1 MDTAIKIRIG
11 MSVSTH
17 LSIYP
22 SSGRTRA
29 HGLRKDVHAAA
40 WVGVEVEESARCE
53 PAAAGREICRPNLT
67 HKRSR
72 HQRRRSRARRGGRHP
87 EGLRGAVSGVDSAE
101 RDCAGLVERG
111 SCREW
116 RDCKKL
122 S

>member
-29 HGLRKDVHAAA
+29 HGLRKDVHADAIR
-40 WVGVEVEESARCE
+40 VGVEVEASARCE
-53 PAAAGREICRPNLT
+53 PAAAARDRCRRRQLEERP
-67 HKRSR
+67 RR
-72 HQRRRSRARRGGRHP
+72 QRRRSRACRGGRYP

-101 RDCAGLVERG
+101 RDCAGWVEHG
-111 SCREW
+111 SCRE
-116 RDCKKL
+116 
-122 S
+122 